1 MIPVAFDYLRPSTVE
16 DAIAALTDA
25 GDEGKVIA
33 GGQSLL
39 PVLRLRL
46 AAPSV
51 LVDLGGM
58 PQLRGVRD
66 EGDAIVI
73 GAMTTHDEVC
83 SSPVVVE
90 HAPLLAQAAR
100 TVGDRQVR
108 HRGTLGG
115 SVSHG
120 DPASDLPAV
129 LLALDAT
136 FVVRGP
142 GGSRDIPASEFFNG
156 FLETA
161 LALDASYV
169 LAGPNGRR
177 TISAKEFAVDLFTTA
192 LEANEVLVE
201 VRVPKLPGWGA
212 HYEKFHRTAQA
223 WSIVAVA
230 ATVQRS
236 NGAIGSARV
245 ALTNMGPTAVRATQL
260 EEALAGC
267 AANAEAIAAACAVA
281 DQGAAPADDLTAT
294 ADYRRHLVRVLAAR
308 AVQAAAG
315 V

>member
-25 GDEGKVIA
+25 GDEGKVLA

-83 SSPVVVE
+83 SSPVVLE

-115 SVSHG
+115 SLAHA
-120 DPASDLPAV
+120 DPGADLPTVA
-129 LLALDAT
+129 LALDAT
-136 FVVRGP
+136 
-142 GGSRDIPASEFFNG
+142 
-156 FLETA
+156 
-161 LALDASYV
+161 YV
-169 LAGPNGRR
+169 LAGPGGRR
-177 TISAKEFAVDLFTTA
+177 EISARDFAVDLFTTA
-192 LEANEVLVE
+192 LEPNEVLVE

-245 ALTNMGPTAVRATQL
+245 ALTNMGPTSVRATQL
-260 EEALAGC
+260 EQALAGC

>member
-16 DAIAALTDA
+16 DAVAALAAA
-25 GDEGKVIA
+25 GDDGKLIA
-33 GGQSLL
+33 GGQSLM

-51 LVDLGGM
+51 LVDLGGLA
-58 PQLRGVRD
+58 QLRGIRD
-66 EGDAIVI
+66 DGDALVI
-73 GAMTTHDEVC
+73 GAMSTHDEVAT
-83 SSPVVVE
+83 SPIVRE
-90 HAPLLAQAAR
+90 HAPLLATAAR

-115 SVSHG
+115 SLAHA
-120 DPASDLPAV
+120 DPGADLPTVAV
-129 LLALDAT
+129 ALDAT
-136 FVVRGP
+136 
-142 GGSRDIPASEFFNG
+142 
-156 FLETA
+156 
-161 LALDASYV
+161 YV

-177 TISAKEFAVDLFTTA
+177 SITAADFAVDLFTTA
-192 LEANEVLVE
+192 LQPDEVLVE

-223 WSIVAVA
+223 WAIVAVA

-236 NGAIGSARV
+236 NGSIGSARV
-245 ALTNMGPTAVRATQL
+245 ALTNMGPTPVRATQL

-267 AANAEAIAAACAVA
+267 AADAAAINAACAVA
-281 DQGAAPADDLTAT
+281 DQGASPADDLTAS

-308 AVQAAAG
+308 AVTAAAG

>member
-1 MIPVAFDYLRPSTVE
+1 VIPVAFDYVRPSTVE
-16 DAIAALTDA
+16 DAIAALSEA
-25 GDEGKVIA
+25 GDDGKVLA

-39 PVLRLRL
+39 PVLRLRM
-46 AAPSV
+46 AAPTV

-58 PQLRGVRD
+58 AQLRGVRD
-66 EGDAIVI
+66 DGDAIVI

-83 SSPVVVE
+83 TSPVVRE

-108 HRGTLGG
+108 HLGTLGG
-115 SVSHG
+115 SLAHA
-120 DPASDLPAV
+120 DPAADLAAV
-129 LLALDAT
+129 ALALDAT
-136 FVVRGP
+136 LVV
-142 GGSRDIPASEFFNG
+142 
-156 FLETA
+156 
-161 LALDASYV
+161 
-169 LAGPNGRR
+169 AGPNGQR
-177 TISAKEFAVDLFTTA
+177 TITAKDFGVDLFTTA
-192 LEANEVLVE
+192 LEPNEVLVE
-201 VRVPKLPGWGA
+201 VRVPKLPGWKA

-245 ALTNMGPTAVRATQL
+245 ALSNMGPTAVRATQL

-267 AANAEAIAAACAVA
+267 AANAEAIATACAVA
-281 DQGAAPADDLTAT
+281 DQGAAPPDDLTAT

-308 AVQAAAG
+308 AVRAAAG